1 MIDIILLGTGGGMPI
16 PERNLSAAIL
26 NYKGHKILIDCGEGT
41 QVSMKIAKTGFKNI
55 DIICITHWHGDHI
68 VGLPGLLATIGNSGK
83 KEPLTIIGPIGIREV
98 IKGLTLIV
106 PYIPYELNI
115 IEATKEN
122 LCFSVNKEN
131 LLLSSNG
138 EIVINTLEVSHS
150 SPCISYRF
158 DVKRKPKFNLEKAI
172 ENKIPKAIWNAL
184 QKGENVEFEGKLYK
198 PNMVLGEER
207 EGIKFSFVTDTLP
220 IPELIPFVKK
230 SDLLICEGNYGKDS
244 DMDKAIKNKHM
255 TFSQAAQIAKD
266 GEVKEL
272 VLTHFSPAMENPE
285 EFIQFAK
292 DIFPNTQ
299 IGRDRMVIDI
309 DFQSVFII

>member
-1 MIDIILLGTGGGMPI
+1 MIDITLLGTGGGMPT
-16 PERNLSAAIL
+16 PERSLSAAIL

-68 VGLPGLLATIGNSGK
+68 VGLPGLLATIGNSGR
-83 KEPLTIIGPIGIREV
+83 KELLTIIGPIGIKEI
-98 IKGLTLIV
+98 IKGLTVIV

-115 IEATKEN
+115 IEAKKES
-122 LCFSVNKEN
+122 LCFYVNKEN

-138 EIVINTLEVSHS
+138 EIVISTLGVDHS
-150 SPCISYRF
+150 SPCIAYRF
-158 DVKRKPKFNLEKAI
+158 QIKRKPKFNLEKALK
-172 ENKIPKAIWNAL
+172 NKVPKVVWNIL
-184 QKGENVEFEGKLYK
+184 QKGEKVEFEGKLYE

-207 EGIKFSFVTDTLP
+207 RGINFSFVTDTLP
-220 IPELIPFVKK
+220 IPELILFVEK
-230 SDLLICEGNYGKDS
+230 SDILICEGNYGKDS

-272 VLTHFSPAMENPE
+272 ILTHFSPAMENPG
-285 EFIQFAK
+285 EFIHFAK
-292 DIFPNTQ
+292 DIFPKAQ
-299 IGRDRMVIDI
+299 IGKDRMDISI
-309 DFQSVFII
+309 DFQN